1 VTDVLKQ
8 LQDHFAGE
16 LSVER
21 ELGGGGMSQVVLA
34 LDTRLNRR
42 VVIKLLP
49 PHVTATISS
58 DRFERE
64 IMLSAALQHPNI
76 VPVLS
81 AGKVN
86 GLPYFIMPFIEGESL
101 RARMMRGPL
110 SARETVNILKDV
122 CRALAF
128 AHGRGVIH
136 RDIKP
141 DNILLSAGARAA
153 VVTDFGVAK
162 ALSASRHSGDKPTL
176 RTVTGVGMSPG
187 TPAYMAPEQAAADP
201 NTDHRADIYALG
213 IVAYEMLAGT
223 PPFHGRSP
231 QALLAA
237 QMSETPP
244 ALWSR
249 RYDVPKP
256 LADLVMQSLEKD
268 PRRRPESAAS
278 VLRTLEDPSIVSDVF
293 AAPPAA
299 RKRSTRKAIMAGVTL
314 LLMIA
319 AALWVTRWLRS
330 QSGVAPT
337 ATLSTSSAAPRSI
350 AVLPLTSI
358 GNDERARA
366 AGDGIA
372 SELVNAV
379 ARVEGFRVASLTE
392 SRAAFDSAR
401 GIAALGRALGVVYL
415 LEGTVQ
421 RERDRLRVMMRLV
434 RVANDS
440 TMWAETF
447 QGSADSAFVL
457 QDAIARSVAAAAVRV
472 PR

>member
-1 VTDVLKQ
+1 VSDVLKQ
-8 LQDHFAGE
+8 LQEHFAGE
-16 LSVER
+16 LIVER

-34 LDTRLNRR
+34 LDTKLNRR

-64 IMLSAALQHPNI
+64 IMLSAGLQHPNI

-86 GLPYFIMPFIEGESL
+86 GLPYFVMPFIEGESL

-162 ALSASRHSGDKPTL
+162 ALSASRHSGDKPAM

-201 NTDHRADIYALG
+201 ATDHRADIYALG

-293 AAPPAA
+293 AAPPTV
-299 RKRSTRKAIMAGVTL
+299 RRQSTRKALVAGVAVL
-314 LLMIA
+314 AIAA
-319 AALWVTRWLRS
+319 AALWVTRWLQS
-330 QSGVAPT
+330 QAGAAPT
-337 ATLSTSSAAPRSI
+337 ATLTTSVAPRSI
-350 AVLPLTSI
+350 AVLPLSSI
-358 GNDERARA
+358 GNDDRARA

-372 SELVNAV
+372 SEVVNAV
-379 ARVEGFRVASLTE
+379 ARVEGYRVASLTE

-401 GIAALGRALGVVYL
+401 GIQALGRALGVVYV

-421 RERDRLRVMMRLV
+421 RERERLRVMMRLV

-447 QGSADSAFVL
+447 QGSADSAFTL
-457 QDAIARSVAAAAVRV
+457 QDAIARAVAAAAVRV